1 MGRPRIAETS
11 PYRMDLL
18 SMERLEQIE
27 GVYLSALRSSDF
39 TNSEMSLTR
48 RYLSAV
54 QSELKARYNNPTSV
68 DSLADLWES
77 TQRER
82 AVA

>member
-1 MGRPRIAETS
+1 
-11 PYRMDLL
+11 MDLL
-18 SMERLEQIE
+18 STERLEQIE
-27 GVYLSALRSSDF
+27 RVYLSALRSSDF
-39 TNSEMSLTR
+39 TSSEMSRTR
-48 RYLSAV
+48 HYLSAV
-54 QSELKARYNNPTSV
+54 QSELKARYNNPTIV